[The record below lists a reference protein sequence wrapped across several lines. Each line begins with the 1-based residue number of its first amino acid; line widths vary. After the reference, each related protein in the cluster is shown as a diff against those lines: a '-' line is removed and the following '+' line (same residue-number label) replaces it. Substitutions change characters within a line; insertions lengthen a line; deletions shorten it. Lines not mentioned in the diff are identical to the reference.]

1 MLYTCGCVGVYV
13 CMFIWHVYTCG
24 CIHTVCPCGTCFLWL
39 LGRKPIFFFQLGCE
53 SYPVG
58 SICSSDSTLQKNK
71 AQSLSLSAKGCMINI

>member
-1 MLYTCGCVGVYV
+1 MWMHTHCVSMWYMLSLASWEEAY
-13 CMFIWHVYTCG
+13 
-24 CIHTVCPCGTCFLWL
+24 
-39 LGRKPIFFFQLGCE
+39 FFFFHLGCE